1 MGRIEMILLSQKDIL
16 TLDIG
21 IGKVISLVE
30 AGMAEHGRGRVENPP
45 KPGLHAT
52 PNSFLHAMPA
62 YFRDLGI
69 GGVKWVAGYPDNRA
83 VGLPQIMGT
92 LILNDMQTGVPLC
105 LMDATW
111 ITAVRTAATSAV
123 TAKYCA
129 RKDARV
135 LGVVGAGV
143 QGRYNLIALKE
154 VLPSLSRAKVTDVD
168 RRTAEAFRKELEE
181 RTGVEITVC
190 DDAESVARGSD
201 IVVTATQR
209 LPKPLIRD
217 EWFEKGCLG
226 LGLEIA
232 RAWYGEALHNAD
244 KFVTDDWE
252 QAKFFDSQGAFPSG
266 LPSRYIELGRIVI
279 GQEKGRER
287 EEERIMAI
295 NTGLALADIIVAHH
309 VYEIASK
316 RGGYPTLALMEY

>member
-69 GGVKWVAGYPDNRA
+69 GGMKWVAGYPDNRA

>member
-1 MGRIEMILLSQKDIL
+1 MGRIEITLLSQKDIL
-16 TLDIG
+16 GLDVG
-21 IGKVISLVE
+21 IGKIISLVE

-52 PNSFLHAMPA
+52 SNSFIHAMPA
-62 YFRDLGI
+62 YFKDLGI
-69 GGVKWVAGYPDNRA
+69 GGMKWVAGYPDNRA
-83 VGLPQIMGT
+83 VGLPQIIGT
-92 LILNDMQTGVPLC
+92 LILNDMKTGAPLC

-123 TAKYCA
+123 TGKYCA

-143 QGRYNLIALKE
+143 QGRYHLIALKE
-154 VLPSLSRAKVTDVD
+154 VLPSLSLAKVTDVD
-168 RRTAEAFRKELEE
+168 RRSAESFRKELGK

-190 DDAESVARGSD
+190 DDVESVARGSD
-201 IVVTATQR
+201 IIVTATQR
-209 LPKPLIRD
+209 LREPLIRD
-217 EWFEKGCLG
+217 EWFGKGCLG

-252 QAKFFDSQGAFPSG
+252 QAKHFDSQGAFPSG
-266 LPSRYIELGRIVI
+266 LPSRHLELGRIVT
-279 GQEKGRER
+279 GQVNGRDQEG
-287 EEERIMAI
+287 ERILAI
-295 NTGLALADIIVAHH
+295 NTGLALADVIVAHH

-316 RGGYPTLALMEY
+316 RGGYPTVTLMEY

>member
-168 RRTAEAFRKELEE
+168 RRTAETFRQELAE

>member
-181 RTGVEITVC
+181 RTGVDITVC

>member
-154 VLPSLSRAKVTDVD
+154 VLPSLSRAKVTDID

-181 RTGVEITVC
+181 RTGVDITVC

>member
-168 RRTAEAFRKELEE
+168 RRTAETFRQELAE

-252 QAKFFDSQGAFPSG
+252 QAKYFDSQGAFPSG